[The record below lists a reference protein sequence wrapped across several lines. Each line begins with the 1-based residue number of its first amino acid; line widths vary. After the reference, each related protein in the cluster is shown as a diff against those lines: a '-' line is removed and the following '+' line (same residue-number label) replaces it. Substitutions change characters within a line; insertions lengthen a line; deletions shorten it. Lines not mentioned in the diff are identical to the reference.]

1 MEKKINPPSV
11 GAGIIRKTWLNEAC
25 RQVDIAGATHLV
37 LCYVVKFCYLKIG
50 HQDNSPSNG
59 HQGDMPYTMLANVT
73 VLVPSA
79 ATVSTVKD

>member
-25 RQVDIAGATHLV
+25 RQVDIAGAIHLV

-59 HQGDMPYTMLANVT
+59 HQVMLNLTFKVPEYCNVNM
-73 VLVPSA
+73 S
-79 ATVSTVKD
+79 